1 MGKVKHEPLIKQ
13 TNRFA
18 ALADSDSDDD
28 KNELKS
34 PVVEGLTASMQDLT
48 DYPPYAPPSPVLEEA
63 PQFRVWK
70 NDTTRFSSE
79 NNIFSSPFSRKAKK
93 SWSSIEV
100 DVNHGDDDAANAKA
114 WAAKIMVTLDKARQ
128 GHNTKK
134 ISFFRRTVV
143 LDEKF

>member
-1 MGKVKHEPLIKQ
+1 MTKAKHEPLIKQ

-48 DYPPYAPPSPVLEEA
+48 DDPPYAPPSPVLEET

-79 NNIFSSPFSRKAKK
+79 NNIFSTQKCGKK
-93 SWSSIEV
+93 M
-100 DVNHGDDDAANAKA
+100 DNANQRLALRPKP
-114 WAAKIMVTLDKARQ
+114 I
-128 GHNTKK
+128 
-134 ISFFRRTVV
+134 
-143 LDEKF
+143 